1 MAGFLGLLKYV
12 KGPVTLGDDL
22 TVSGDAT
29 VAGNLSVTGALT
41 TNDGVASGADRVVGG
56 RHSLITAAGSSLT
69 NSTDETVLASA
80 TIEANT
86 LKAGTQLLCRF
97 KARVTADNGATT
109 LTARLRIGTAV
120 LGGTALV
127 ASAATDTSSGDLFI
141 GQFLLT
147 ARAAPG
153 AAAECVGSGMFCQP
167 AAAGGAMVAANL
179 NATNFATNGALIIG
193 ITGEWNAADANAVQ
207 AEEFSVEIIG

>member
-1 MAGFLGLLKYV
+1 MCVCVVMSRRVLCSGRMVAQAAALAVPRIRWSCNPVARCVGL
-12 KGPVTLGDDL
+12 
-22 TVSGDAT
+22 
-29 VAGNLSVTGALT
+29 
-41 TNDGVASGADRVVGG
+41 
-56 RHSLITAAGSSLT
+56 
-69 NSTDETVLASA
+69 LASA